1 MQQFPLGF
9 IGFGEAAYNMGK
21 GLRGEGFETIRAYD
35 VALDKEGPYRDTVL
49 KRCEDAKITAVF
61 SSKELVE
68 NNDVVIIAV
77 PARFTASTAEGL
89 LSFAKAGQLFVDVT
103 TALPDIK
110 AKLAESFSRKGVEY
124 IDSAMLGS
132 LMALGHKVPILASGK
147 GSKRW
152 HDLMTPFNMKIGLVN
167 PKEPDSTPVGE
178 ASRIKLVRSEF
189 MKGIEA
195 LIVETM
201 LFARKC
207 GIESYILDSITGSM
221 DKDSFRDIALR
232 MAGADLIHSER
243 RSFEVGESMELMK
256 AVGVEP
262 VVAQGVKDRL
272 ARTAALG
279 LNEELHGVVPKEFE
293 TIYGLWEKKQYK

>member
-1 MQQFPLGF
+1 MGFSLGY

-21 GLRGEGFETIRAYD
+21 GLKGEGFETIRAYD

-61 SSKELVE
+61 SAKELVE
-68 NNDVVIIAV
+68 SSDVVVIAV

-89 LSFAKAGQLFVDVT
+89 LPFAKKGQLFVDVT

-110 AKLAESFSRKGVEY
+110 EKQAKAFAAAGADYV
-124 IDSAMLGS
+124 DSAMLGS
-132 LMALGHKVPILASGK
+132 LMTMGHKVPILASGK

-152 HDLMTPFNMKIGLVN
+152 HDLMTPYNMKIGLVN
-167 PKEPDSTPVGE
+167 ESAPDDVPVGE
-178 ASRIKLVRSEF
+178 ASRIKLVRSVF
-189 MKGIEA
+189 MKGIEG
-195 LIVETM
+195 LIVETL

-207 GIESYILDSITGSM
+207 GIEDYILDSISGSM
-221 DKDSFRDIALR
+221 DKDSFKDLALR

-256 AVGVEP
+256 EVGVEP
-262 VVAQGVKDRL
+262 LMAAGTKERL

-279 LNEELHGVVPKEFE
+279 LNEELHGIVPKDFP